1 MDRLLTPF
9 ANLVFLVFVAIHV
22 STYFELDFA
31 VTNGLMSKLHGT
43 AILVAGVFIFLAKR
57 VISSSEEF
65 FKLGGENAPILLGGL
80 FFPVMPYI
88 LMNFFLCIALLE
100 GGNPKIINGAYF
112 LVQKGTVIR
121 EVDYAGYNQLLS
133 YQLRLFTGHWVLI
146 GWAALLCAKLI
157 KSTQYKNA

>member
-1 MDRLLTPF
+1 MDRLVTPF

-31 VTNGLMSKLHGT
+31 VTNGLMPMLQGT

-65 FKLGGENAPILLGGL
+65 FKLGSENAPILLGGL

-100 GGNPKIINGAYF
+100 GGNPKIINGVYF

-157 KSTQYKNA
+157 KSAQYKNA